1 MKDHAQ
7 DAAYAAWNLGK
18 WEDFKRYA
26 RHLESNMA
34 YERCFFSA
42 VLEIQQK
49 QFNEAMK
56 HIDRAR
62 EVLSTKITSLLGES
76 YNRAYQQIKEL

>member
-1 MKDHAQ
+1 
-7 DAAYAAWNLGK
+7 
-18 WEDFKRYA
+18 
-26 RHLESNMA
+26 MA

-76 YNRAYQQIKEL
+76 YNRAY